1 METIHR
7 AENIMEYLKWIIGI
21 LVGVFYSVHN
31 FTWLLLVLMIIDTLF
46 GFAVARK
53 RKNLSP
59 SVAADGATG
68 KVYRLGVVAT
78 MAIIE
83 YFVNVPGIDLTLGGD
98 A

>member
-59 SVAADGATG
+59 SVAADG
-68 KVYRLGVVAT
+68 VLF
-78 MAIIE
+78 
-83 YFVNVPGIDLTLGGD
+83 FVDNYLDGYVSISLLHFVSH
-98 A
+98 